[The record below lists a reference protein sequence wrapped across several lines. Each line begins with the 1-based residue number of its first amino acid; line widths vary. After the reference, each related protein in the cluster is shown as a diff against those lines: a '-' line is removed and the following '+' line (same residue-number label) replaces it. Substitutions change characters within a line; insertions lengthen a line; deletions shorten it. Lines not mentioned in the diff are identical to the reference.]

1 VPRCEPRDRRI
12 RAGRSP
18 RSPPRRRWWSERS
31 CATVPK
37 NTNALSGRGT
47 PKRALLRSTPTT
59 SRELVE
65 VLWSPRDHRDHL
77 YRASMSPATRDV
89 KLFLEPLPRSW
100 ECRLQ
105 PSLRASALSTPRTSL
120 LPPQLGGARYGF
132 TGDRRSSGNR
142 AGRGPPSIAR
152 RINVAVRHPS
162 LRAAWLMMTVPL
174 PSGEKGAAQ
183 SLIRA
188 EAQVV
193 IRAHPRTPPRR
204 STAKKSV
211 SSFHTW

>member
-1 VPRCEPRDRRI
+1 MSSLFRDLSHWVPLRRPYI
-12 RAGRSP
+12 LLLG
-18 RSPPRRRWWSERS
+18 SE
-31 CATVPK
+31 
-37 NTNALSGRGT
+37 
-47 PKRALLRSTPTT
+47 
-59 SRELVE
+59 
-65 VLWSPRDHRDHL
+65 
-77 YRASMSPATRDV
+77 
-89 KLFLEPLPRSW
+89 

-105 PSLRASALSTPRTSL
+105 PSLRASALSTPCTDL
-120 LPPQLGGARYGF
+120 LPPSIRGASRYEF
-132 TGDRRSSGNR
+132 TGDRQSWSNC

-152 RINVAVRHPS
+152 RINVAVRHTS

-174 PSGEKGAAQ
+174 PTGEKGAAQ
-183 SLIRA
+183 SQIRA